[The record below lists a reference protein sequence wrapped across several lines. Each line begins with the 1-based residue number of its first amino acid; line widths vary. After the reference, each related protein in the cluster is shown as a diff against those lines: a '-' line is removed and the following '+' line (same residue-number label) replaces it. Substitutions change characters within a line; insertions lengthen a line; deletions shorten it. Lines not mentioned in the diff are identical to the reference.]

1 MIYLITTLLK
11 QKEEYE
17 DESIFEV
24 PVCGSNFKTP
34 VIDQAYYIGDIHYKI
49 GDRMY
54 IENAD

>member
-1 MIYLITTLLK
+1 MIHLITTLLK

-17 DESIFEV
+17 DETIFEV

-34 VIDQAYYIGDIHYKI
+34 VIDQVYYIGDIHYKI

-54 IENAD
+54 IVNAD

>member
-1 MIYLITTLLK
+1 MILITTLLK

-34 VIDQAYYIGDIHYKI
+34 VIDQAFYIGESSLQNRRPNVH
-49 GDRMY
+49 R
-54 IENAD
+54 ER